1 MPTSRRAVG
10 TPCVLVR
17 RRGQNA
23 KNLLVVQ
30 ALLLPE
36 QGLVAVKR
44 EKPTSV
50 SDLLGGAGGVL
61 GKLREGS
68 AAADRTLQAV
78 RHGLPP
84 ALAGQVWGASV
95 RSGELT
101 LLVTSAAWATR
112 IRFHAPALR
121 EGVARE
127 LGIELERVVTRVRPT
142 GAGKR

>member
-1 MPTSRRAVG
+1 
-10 TPCVLVR
+10 
-17 RRGQNA
+17 
-23 KNLLVVQ
+23 
-30 ALLLPE
+30 LLPE